1 MAHSDE
7 LPLRRAIL
15 LADLARQHGNH
26 PFGSVIT
33 DAAGNMLLEAENTVV
48 TEHDLTGHP
57 EIRVAGLAAAKYNAA
72 FLATCTL
79 YASTEPCPMCSGA
92 IYWSG
97 IGRVVFAVSQRSLN
111 QIVQHLPAQTY
122 LSLSCREV
130 FARGNRPI
138 EVVGPLLEDEA
149 RYVHLGFWD
158 R

>member
-1 MAHSDE
+1 MADPHE
-7 LPLRRAIL
+7 LALRRAIQ
-15 LADLARQHGNH
+15 LAELARQHGNH
-26 PFGSVIT
+26 PFGSIVT
-33 DAAGNMLLEAENTVV
+33 NAAGDIVLEAENTVV
-48 TEHDLTGHP
+48 TGHDLAGHP
-57 EIRVAGLAAAKYNAA
+57 EIKVATLAAAKFDAA
-72 FLATCTL
+72 SLAGCTL

-97 IGRVVFAVSQRSLN
+97 IGRVVFAFSQRSLN
-111 QIVQHLPAQTY
+111 QIVQHLPTQTY

-138 EVVGPLLEDEA
+138 EVIGPLLEEEA

>member
-1 MAHSDE
+1 MNDE
-7 LPLRRAIL
+7 LPLRRAIA
-15 LADLARQHGNH
+15 LAELARQHGNH
-26 PFGSVIT
+26 PFGSVVT
-33 DAAGNMLLEAENTVV
+33 DSAGNILLEAENTVV

-57 EIRVAGLAAAKYNAA
+57 EIRLAAKAASQFDSA

-97 IGRVVFAVSQRSLN
+97 LGRVVFAFSQRSLN
-111 QIVQHLPAQTY
+111 QIIQPLPAQLY

-130 FARGNRPI
+130 FAKGNRQI

>member
-1 MAHSDE
+1 MVNADE
-7 LPLRRAIL
+7 FPLRRAIE

-26 PFGSVIT
+26 PFGSVVA
-33 DAAGNMLLEAENTVV
+33 DAHGNILLESENTVV
-48 TEHDLTGHP
+48 TERDVAGHP
-57 EIRVAGLAAAKYNAA
+57 EIKLAVLAAAKFDSA

-97 IGRVVFAVSQRSLN
+97 LGRVVFAFSQGSLN
-111 QIVQHLPAQTY
+111 QIVQPLPNAVY
-122 LSLSCREV
+122 LALSCREV

-138 EVVGPLLEDEA
+138 EVVGPLLEEEA
-149 RYVHLGFWD
+149 RYVHLNFWD